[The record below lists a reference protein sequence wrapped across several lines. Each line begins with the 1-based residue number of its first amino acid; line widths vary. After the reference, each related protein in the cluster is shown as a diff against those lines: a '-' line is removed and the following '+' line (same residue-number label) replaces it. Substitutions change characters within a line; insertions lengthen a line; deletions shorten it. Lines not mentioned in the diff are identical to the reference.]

1 VGDPPSLAPLVVFIG
16 EVVGDNLASHPIWVT
31 NYMEVHAPYGLGL
44 GFFYKERGRRRRP
57 HPNNSRSH
65 ILYLHQYSRSNPEL
79 NNPIRSI
86 RSCVRISVDTL
97 V

>member
-44 GFFYKERGRRRRP
+44 GFFLQGKG
-57 HPNNSRSH
+57 
-65 ILYLHQYSRSNPEL
+65 
-79 NNPIRSI
+79 
-86 RSCVRISVDTL
+86 
-97 V
+97 